1 MRTTL
6 SIDNDVLS
14 VARDLAKAQRGSVG
28 AVISDMARRGLT
40 QAAAPGAVAGPP
52 GSSEDLDAWL
62 AARGFALFG
71 DGAGGRLVTDEE
83 IDRIRDE
90 IGA

>member
-1 MRTTL
+1 VRTTL

-14 VARDLAKAQRGSVG
+14 AARDLAKVRGCSVG
-28 AVISDMARRGLT
+28 AIISEMARRGLT
-40 QAAAPGAVAGPP
+40 QAAPGAGAGRPN
-52 GSSEDLDAWL
+52 SSGDLDAWL

-71 DGAGGRLVTDEE
+71 DGAGDKLVTDEE
-83 IDRIRDE
+83 IDRIREE